1 SHGSHGMAVT
11 KVTVDGIEFPPTITP
26 PGSSKSLT
34 LLGAGVRGIQ
44 IEGVEIKVTA
54 IGIYAEPEVIAS
66 HLQKWKGKSAS
77 ELVEDDGF
85 FKDLVQAPVEKLA
98 RVTMLKPLTG
108 AQYSGKVGENTK
120 DALKALGKYSEA
132 EEEALEEFREFFK
145 TKSFPPGSTIF
156 FHLSSPS
163 TLQISFSTDGSLPEE
178 AEATIE
184 NANFAAALLGTMLG
198 KNGVSPSTKASVAEG
213 ISALLMKNKDEKEV

>member
-1 SHGSHGMAVT
+1 SHGMAVT

-34 LLGAGVRGIQ
+34 LLGAGVRGIE
-44 IEGVEIKVTA
+44 IETIQIKVTA
-54 IGIYAEPEVIAS
+54 IGVYAEPEVIAS

-85 FKDLVQAPVEKLA
+85 FKDLVQAPVEKL
-98 RVTMLKPLTG
+98 VKITMIKGLKGSQYGG
-108 AQYSGKVGENTK
+108 AVEENIR
-120 DALKALGKYSEA
+120 DRLAALDKYSEA

-145 TKSFPPGSTIF
+145 TKSLPKGSVIF
-156 FHLSSPS
+156 FHWPSPS

-178 AEATIE
+178 AEATVE
-184 NANFAAALLGTMLG
+184 NANVAAALLGVFLG
-198 KNGVSPSTKASVAEG
+198 ENSVSPSTKASVAEG

>member
-1 SHGSHGMAVT
+1 SHGMAVT

-34 LLGAGVRGIQ
+34 LLGAGVRGIE
-44 IEGVEIKVTA
+44 IEAIQIKVTA
-54 IGIYAEPEVIAS
+54 IGVYAEPEVIAS

-85 FKDLVQAPVEKLA
+85 FKDLVQAPVEKL
-98 RVTMLKPLTG
+98 VKITMIKPLTG
-108 AQYSGKVGENTK
+108 SQYGGAVEENIR
-120 DALKALGKYSEA
+120 DRLKALDKYSEA

-145 TKSFPPGSTIF
+145 TKSFPKGSVIF
-156 FHLSSPS
+156 FHWSSPS
-163 TLQISFSTDGSLPEE
+163 TLQISVSTDGSLPEE

-184 NANFAAALLGTMLG
+184 NANVAAALLDVFLG
-198 KNGVSPSTKASVAEG
+198 KNSVSPSTKASVAEG